1 MNLEMNK
8 IRAKIDK
15 QQKKSAKEISKRK
28 VYKFWCDHIKPI
40 YGDKLN
46 SCYMDTD
53 SFMMNIRTGHIDK
66 DIENDVEKIFDPLNF
81 QIERP
86 LPTSK
91 NKEIIGLM
99 KDELCGKILTE
110 FVGRRPKKYSYLID
124 DGSDD
129 EKPRKR
135 EST

>member
-1 MNLEMNK
+1 
-8 IRAKIDK
+8 
-15 QQKKSAKEISKRK
+15 
-28 VYKFWCDHIKPI
+28 
-40 YGDKLN
+40 
-46 SCYMDTD
+46 MDTD
-53 SFMMNIRTGHIDK
+53 SFMINIRTGHIDK

-81 QIERP
+81 EIERP